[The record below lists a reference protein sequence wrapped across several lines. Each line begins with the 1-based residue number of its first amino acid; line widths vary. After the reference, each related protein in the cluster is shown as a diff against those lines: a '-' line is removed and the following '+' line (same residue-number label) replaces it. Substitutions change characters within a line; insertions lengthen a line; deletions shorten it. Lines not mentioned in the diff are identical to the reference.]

1 MSYTSFPAALGLFLT
16 VSVASSCSREET
28 TSPPQAASVL
38 DSEAEARRQVIEQ
51 LAAVLNERYVFPAT
65 ALEMEQAI
73 RARAARGEYKGMADR
88 ATFAAALTAHLQEVS
103 KDKHLRVRM
112 ASMAPPQPGQNPLLA
127 NFGIGKAQVL
137 PGDIG
142 YLEISSFSASPA
154 QARQAVADAMS
165 PLAQKKA
172 LILDVRRNGGGS
184 PAMVALIA
192 SYLFGEK
199 PVHLSTLY
207 IRYQNLTEHFY
218 TDPNVPGEKFGST
231 KPVYVL
237 TSRSTFSAAEGFAYH
252 LQSLKRAVIV
262 GEVTGGGAHA
272 GGYLPLGNSLEVFV
286 PSIRATNPITG
297 TNWEGTG
304 VKPDSEVAEDRALDA
319 ALEAIRRSAP

>member
-1 MSYTSFPAALGLFLT
+1 MSYTSFLAALGLCLT
-16 VSVASSCSREET
+16 VFVASACSPEET
-28 TSPPQAASVL
+28 TSPHGAEFGF
-38 DSEAEARRQVIEQ
+38 DSEARREVIER
-51 LAAVLNERYVFPAT
+51 LAALLNERYVFPAT

-73 RARAARGEYKGMADR
+73 RARAGRGEYNGMADP

-112 ASMAPPQPGQNPLLA
+112 ASMVSPQPGQNPQLE
-127 NFGIGKAQVL
+127 NFGIGKAEVL

-142 YLEISSFSASPA
+142 YLEIASFSASPA

-207 IRYQNLTEHFY
+207 IRYQNRTEHFY

-272 GGYLPLGNSLEVFV
+272 GGYLPLGNYLEVFV

-304 VKPDSEVAEDRALDA
+304 VKPDIEVAEHRALDA
-319 ALEAIRRSAP
+319 ALEAIHQSAR

>member
-1 MSYTSFPAALGLFLT
+1 MSHTSVLAALGLFLT
-16 VSVASSCSREET
+16 AAAASACSPEEAA
-28 TSPPQAASVL
+28 SPPAAASVS
-38 DSEAEARRQVIEQ
+38 DADAEARRQVIAQ
-51 LAAVLNERYVFPAT
+51 LATLLNQRYVFPGT

-73 RARAARGEYKGMADR
+73 RARAARGEYDGLADP

-103 KDKHLRVRM
+103 KDKHLRVRA
-112 ASMAPPQPGQNPLLA
+112 ASTAAQQPGQNPQLA
-127 NFGIGKAQVL
+127 NFGIGKSQVL
-137 PGDIG
+137 PGDVG

-154 QARQAVADAMS
+154 QAQQAVADAMS

-199 PVHLSTLY
+199 PVHLSTLH
-207 IRYQNLTEHFY
+207 IRYLNQTEHFY
-218 TDPNVPGEKFGST
+218 TDPNVPGEKFAPT

-272 GGYLPLGNSLEVFV
+272 GGYLPLGSKLEVFV

-304 VKPDSEVAEDRALDA
+304 VKPDIEMAEARALDA
-319 ALEAIRRSAP
+319 ALEAIHRSAP

>member
-1 MSYTSFPAALGLFLT
+1 MSRTSFLAALGLFLT
-16 VSVASSCSREET
+16 VSVASSCSRKDT
-28 TSPPQAASVL
+28 TSPPEAASVL
-38 DSEAEARRQVIEQ
+38 GPDAEARRQVVEQ
-51 LAAVLNERYVFPAT
+51 LVTLLNQRYVFPAT

-73 RARAARGEYKGMADR
+73 RARAARGDYDGMADR
-88 ATFAAALTAHLQEVS
+88 AAFAAALTAHLQEVS
-103 KDKHLRVRM
+103 KDKHLRVRT
-112 ASMAPPQPGQNPLLA
+112 ASTVPPQPGQNPLLA
-127 NFGIGKAQVL
+127 NFGIGKPQVL
-137 PGDIG
+137 SGDIG
-142 YLEISSFSASPA
+142 YLEIASFSASPA
-154 QARQAVADAMS
+154 QARQAVADALS
-165 PLAQKKA
+165 PLAKKKA

-207 IRYQNLTEHFY
+207 IRYQNLTEQFY

-286 PSIRATNPITG
+286 PWIRATNPITG

-304 VKPDSEVAEDRALDA
+304 VKPDIEAAEDRALDA
-319 ALEAIRRSAP
+319 ALEAIHRSAP

>member
-1 MSYTSFPAALGLFLT
+1 MRSTSFRAALGVFLT
-16 VSVASSCSREET
+16 VSVASACSGDRT
-28 TSPPQAASVL
+28 TSPPEAASVP
-38 DSEAEARRQVIEQ
+38 DSEADARRQVIEQ
-51 LAAVLNERYVFPAT
+51 LATLLHQRYVFPAT

-73 RARAARGEYKGMADR
+73 RARSARGEYKGMADP

-103 KDKHLRVRM
+103 KDKHLRVRA
-112 ASMAPPQPGQNPLLA
+112 ASMVPPQQGQNPQVV
-127 NFGIGKAQVL
+127 NFGVGKTQVL
-137 PGDIG
+137 PEDIG

-184 PAMVALIA
+184 SAMVALIA

-199 PVHLSTLY
+199 PAHLSTLY
-207 IRYQNLTEHFY
+207 TRYQNLTQHYY

-286 PSIRATNPITG
+286 PWIRATNPITG

-304 VKPDSEVAEDRALDA
+304 VKPDIEVAEHRALDA
-319 ALEAIRRSAP
+319 ALEAIHRSAP